1 MPQLEA
7 LGLYGICME
16 IIFTTLGVCQ
26 DKARNK
32 CVSRSKHELSDLNRT
47 YAEVFNVVSDTLH
60 QIWNN
65 FELMTTTDWEG
76 HGHLILNNSDMPG
89 VSNREKFES
98 ILSVFTLGLSPI
110 KTMIFEGSYVQSCTL
125 LRSSIET
132 MVQLKKILEDKYKDQ
147 QTPRISN
154 LDEKLRRVY
163 SDLTGLAHLSDS
175 EVLSRITK
183 GSYDNG
189 ETLLTPLLRILTPQ
203 FNDGLSQVLFSI
215 HIICTIETILLI
227 DEYLNTNIPEKA
239 IDSSVLE
246 RLKGQ
251 CVTIWEQHLTDEA

>member
-1 MPQLEA
+1 
-7 LGLYGICME
+7 ME
-16 IIFTTLGVCQ
+16 KQFTTLGICQ
-26 DKARNK
+26 EKARNK
-32 CVSRSKHELSDLNRT
+32 CVTRSEHELSDLNRT
-47 YAEVFNVVSDTLH
+47 YMEVFHVVSNTLH
-60 QIWNN
+60 PIWNN

-76 HGHLILNNSDMPG
+76 PGHLILNNSGLPG

-132 MVQLKKILEDKYKDQ
+132 MVQLKKILEDKYIDK

-154 LDEKLRRVY
+154 LDEKLRRIY

-175 EVLSRITK
+175 EFLSHITK

-189 ETLLTPLLRILTPQ
+189 EALLTPLLRTLTPQ
-203 FNDGLSQVLFSI
+203 FNSGLSQFLFSI
-215 HIICTIETILLI
+215 HIVCAIETILLI
-227 DEYLNTNIPEKA
+227 DEYLNTNVPEKA
-239 IDSSVLE
+239 IDSSVLC
-246 RLKGQ
+246 RLKDQ
-251 CVTIWEQHLTDEA
+251 CVTIWVKHLADEA